1 MHRIPCDQCHFYN
14 DINGYLFQLRKDGQ
28 AVVTYLFNTKIP
40 KEIIKGE
47 LTSESDI
54 YNMKKGEN
62 NIDFYVILRI
72 TLPT

>member
-1 MHRIPCDQCHFYN
+1 MHRIPCDQ
-14 DINGYLFQLRKDGQ
+14 DGQ
-28 AVVTYLFNTKIP
+28 AVVTCLFNTKIP
-40 KEIIKGE
+40 KVIIKGE

>member
-1 MHRIPCDQCHFYN
+1 M
-14 DINGYLFQLRKDGQ
+14 
-28 AVVTYLFNTKIP
+28 
-40 KEIIKGE
+40 KGE